1 MPQDWGLPALIV
13 VSLVFLGWFAL
24 GTQWNVRKG
33 DRVLRWL
40 QKGLPLVGERTTVQ
54 WMGSSAMLMKINKAQ
69 DPFRSAETVVLFEPR
84 DVVFLWA
91 WARLRSRRDTL
102 IFRSQ
107 LRTAPPFELE
117 IFDPQ
122 AWTSS
127 GIERRAQ
134 TKKFSRLDLP
144 STQPFV
150 AYYSGAADPAS
161 IKALIDR
168 AALGSIKML
177 RVSVRRDQPN
187 LELHWMLPDVQACSA
202 RDLFLRIRQVAD
214 DVLGK

>member
-1 MPQDWGLPALIV
+1 MPQDWGLPALV
-13 VSLVFLGWFAL
+13 VASLIFLGWFAL

-33 DRVLRWL
+33 DQVLRWL

-54 WMGSSAMLMKINKAQ
+54 WMGSSAMLLRMNKAQ

-107 LRTAPPFELE
+107 LRAAPSFELE
-117 IFDPQ
+117 VFDSQ
-122 AWTSS
+122 AWTAR
-127 GIERRAQ
+127 GIERRAES
-134 TKKFSRLDLP
+134 KKFSRLDLP
-144 STQPFV
+144 ANQPYV
-150 AYYSGAADPAS
+150 AYCSSGVEAPR

-168 AALGSIKML
+168 AAGGGVRML
-177 RVSVRRDQPN
+177 RLSVRRDQPN
-187 LELHWMLPDVQACSA
+187 LEIHWLVPDIRACAA
-202 RDLFLRIRQVAD
+202 RDLFLRLRQVAD
-214 DVLGK
+214 DILGK